1 MLEAR
6 QLNKVITI
14 TEAEKDKYVTLGFD
28 IYEDDKVIEHGHG
41 KTVPYAK
48 YEETLEELA
57 ALKAELAAELATETK
72 KQEKE
77 PAKK

>member
-28 IYEDDKVIEHGHG
+28 IYEDDKVIEYGHG

-48 YEETLEELA
+48 YVETVEELA
-57 ALKAELAAELATETK
+57 ALKAELATETK

>member
-14 TEAEKDKYVTLGFD
+14 TESEEDKYVTLGFD
-28 IYEDDKVIEHGHG
+28 IYEDGKVIEYGHG

-48 YEETLEELA
+48 YEEALEELA
-57 ALKAELAAELATETK
+57 ALKAELTTETK

-77 PAKK
+77 SAKK

>member
-6 QLNKVITI
+6 QLNKIITI
-14 TEAEKDKYVTLGFD
+14 TEAEKDKYVALGYD
-28 IYEDDKVIEHGHG
+28 IYEAGKVIAYGCG

-48 YEETLEELA
+48 YAEVQEELA
-57 ALKAELAAELATETK
+57 ALKAQ

-77 PAKK
+77 TTKK